1 MRTVRGSG
9 EYEVEIRRSRFL
21 GAVAF
26 VSSVEEARAFVD
38 GRRAAHPTARHH
50 CFAYVTGGAERV
62 EKASDDGEP
71 SGTGGAPILEVLKKR
86 ELMDVVAVV
95 SRYFG
100 GVLLGAGGL
109 IRAYGQAAARAVD
122 AAGVVELRP
131 AALVTVTVGYADA
144 GRLESELRETYP
156 IRAVRY
162 GASGGVALD
171 VVVPEPEL
179 DRFRS
184 RVADRTGGAADAE
197 RVGTEYLP

>member
-9 EYEVEIRRSRFL
+9 EHEIEIRRSRFI
-21 GAVAF
+21 GAVAP
-26 VSSVEEARAFVD
+26 VASTAEARAFAAA
-38 GRRAAHPTARHH
+38 RRTAHPTARHH
-50 CFAYVTGGAERV
+50 CFAYVTGGADRV

-86 ELMDVVAVV
+86 ELMDVAAVV

-122 AAGVVELRP
+122 TAGVVELRP
-131 AALVTVTVGYADA
+131 AALITVTVGYEHA
-144 GRLESELRETYP
+144 GRLESELREAYP
-156 IRAVRY
+156 IHAVRY
-162 GASGGVALD
+162 GAPGGVALD
-171 VVVPEPEL
+171 VAVPEQEL
-179 DRFRS
+179 ERFRS
-184 RVADRTGGAADAE
+184 RLADRTAGAATAE

>member
-1 MRTVRGSG
+1 MRGSG
-9 EYEVEIRRSRFL
+9 EYEIEIRRSRFA
-21 GAVAF
+21 GAVAP
-26 VSSVEEARAFVD
+26 VASAAEARAFVAA
-38 GRRAAHPTARHH
+38 RRTAHPSARHH

-86 ELMDVVAVV
+86 ELVDTVAVV
-95 SRYFG
+95 SRHFG

-131 AALVTVTVGYADA
+131 VALVTVTVGYERA
-144 GRLESELRETYP
+144 GRLESELREAYP
-156 IRAVRY
+156 VRAVRY

-171 VVVPEPEL
+171 VAVPEPEL

-184 RVADRTGGAADAE
+184 RLADRTAGAATAE
-197 RVGTEYLP
+197 RVGTEYAP